1 MTKPPSLVTV
11 IVIDTNFIPR
21 QGLTAHGVGK
31 PSVHSHQIPPL
42 LPPPLLGI
50 MMGLWPIAPR
60 DVSVGRTAH
69 MRFLASIYTPTGN
82 RRLNE
87 LIGFLL
93 CVSALL
99 LFLALASYS
108 PLDPSLNSASV
119 LTGTHAARNWIG
131 VVGALI
137 SDLALQF
144 FGIGAFLLPVFPAM
158 LGMRWFGSR
167 KVQSPIAKSLGGIW
181 LVMFVPAM
189 LALLPGHLRWMNVI
203 PIEGLMGR
211 VVGDMLI
218 HYLNVAGA
226 YIVCASVLAVALYLS
241 TAFSFS
247 SIRLWAP
254 TRFAWVTALWNRYL
268 DWQEERAKRRQQKEL
283 ENRRISKP
291 VVKTQLIPSRQAGAE
306 PTVQARVAPEPRRTG
321 IERMLGPEVVED
333 VPAAT
338 GGILPESLAAVE
350 SAIDPQVTQRADSDH
365 KAKTTMPRIAGG
377 YKLPSSSLLQRADEQ
392 QTVDADELK
401 LLAQVLTEKYA
412 EFDVHGQITQINPG
426 PVVTTFEFKPDAGIK
441 YSRITNLTDDLCLAL
456 KAESILIER
465 MAGKSTVGI
474 QVPNRERE
482 IIWLRE
488 NIESQ
493 EFMGQK
499 SKLTMALGK
508 DINGR
513 IVVADL
519 AGMPHLLIA
528 GSTGAGK
535 SVAINAFIMSILY
548 KATPDQVRLILVD
561 PKRLELGNY
570 EGVPHLYT
578 PIITEP
584 KLAANALRNAVRE
597 MERRLKLLAAKGV
610 RNIDQYNRLFD
621 SATPSL
627 FEEDSD
633 DKPIPYIVIIIDEL
647 ADLMMLDSSNVEES
661 ITRLAQMA
669 RAVGIHL
676 VLATQRPSVDVITGL
691 IKANF
696 PARISFRV
704 ATKVD
709 SRTILDANGAEALL
723 GKGDMLYLPSGSA
736 RVHRLHA
743 PLVTEKEISAVVE
756 FWKQQGTAEYQQQF
770 LEVPKDER
778 ETSAGGSTGEGS
790 DSGGEDD
797 PLYQDAVKLVVEFGK
812 ASTSLLQRRL
822 RIGYGRA
829 AHLIDLME
837 QDGIV
842 GAADGPKPREVLKRP
857 DWISEIEETA
867 R

>member
-1 MTKPPSLVTV
+1 ML
-11 IVIDTNFIPR
+11 
-21 QGLTAHGVGK
+21 
-31 PSVHSHQIPPL
+31 
-42 LPPPLLGI
+42 
-50 MMGLWPIAPR
+50 
-60 DVSVGRTAH
+60 
-69 MRFLASIYTPTGN
+69 
-82 RRLNE
+82 
-87 LIGFLL
+87 
-93 CVSALL
+93 
-99 LFLALASYS
+99 
-108 PLDPSLNSASV
+108 
-119 LTGTHAARNWIG
+119 
-131 VVGALI
+131 
-137 SDLALQF
+137 LQF
-144 FGIGAFLLPVFPAM
+144 FGIGAFLLVVFPAM
-158 LGMRWFGSR
+158 LGARWFRSSP
-167 KVQSPIAKSLGGIW
+167 VQSPLAKSLGGIW

-189 LALLPGHLRWMNVI
+189 LALLPGHLRWMHVI
-203 PIEGLMGR
+203 PIEGLLGR
-211 VVGDMLI
+211 VIGDVLI
-218 HYLNVAGA
+218 HYLNLVGA
-226 YIVCASVLAVALYLS
+226 YIVCATVLAVALYLS

-247 SIRLWAP
+247 TIRLWAP
-254 TRFAWVTALWNRYL
+254 TRFAFVTALWNRYK
-268 DWQEERAKRRQQKEL
+268 DWQGERAKKRQQKEL
-283 ENRRISKP
+283 EQRRISKP
-291 VVKTQLIPSRQAGAE
+291 VVKTQLIQTRPNSPVAQAPA
-306 PTVQARVAPEPRRTG
+306 EPRRTG
-321 IERMLGPEVVED
+321 IERMLEEEAPR
-333 VPAAT
+333 PAPAT
-338 GGILPESLAAVE
+338 GGILAEPLPADATAE
-350 SAIDPQVTQRADSDH
+350 SAADPQVTERGDSGH
-365 KAKTTMPRIAGG
+365 KAKTTMPRIAAGG
-377 YKLPSSSLLQRADEQ
+377 YKLPSSSLLQRPDEQ
-392 QTVDADELK
+392 QQVDADELK

-412 EFDVHGQITQINPG
+412 EFEIHGQITQINPG
-426 PVVTTFEFKPDAGIK
+426 PVVTTFEFKPEAGIK
-441 YSRITNLTDDLCLAL
+441 YSRITNLCDDLCLAL

-474 QVPNRERE
+474 QVPNRQRE

-493 EFMGQK
+493 EFMGSK
-499 SKLTMALGK
+499 SKMTIAMGK

-513 IVVADL
+513 IVTADL

-535 SVAINAFIMSILY
+535 SVAINAMIMSILY

-621 SATPSL
+621 QSGTPSL
-627 FEEDSD
+627 FAEESD
-633 DKPIPYIVIIIDEL
+633 EKPIPYIVIIIDEL

-696 PARISFRV
+696 PARVSFRV

-743 PLVTEKEISAVVE
+743 PFVTEKEIAAVVE
-756 FWKQQGTAEYQQQF
+756 FWKAQGLAEYQQQF
-770 LEVPKDER
+770 LDPPKGER
-778 ETSAGGSTGEGS
+778 EAGGDGV
-790 DSGGEDD
+790 GGEPGEEGEAEED
-797 PLYQDAVKLVVEFGK
+797 PMYGDAVKLVVEFGK

-857 DWISEIEETA
+857 DWISEIEETT

>member
-1 MTKPPSLVTV
+1 M
-11 IVIDTNFIPR
+11 D
-21 QGLTAHGVGK
+21 
-31 PSVHSHQIPPL
+31 
-42 LPPPLLGI
+42 
-50 MMGLWPIAPR
+50 
-60 DVSVGRTAH
+60 
-69 MRFLASIYTPTGN
+69 FLATIFAPTGN

-99 LFLALASYS
+99 LFLALVSYS
-108 PLDPSLNSASV
+108 PLDPSWNSASV
-119 LTGTHAARNWIG
+119 LTGSHAARNWIG
-131 VVGALI
+131 VVGAYVA
-137 SDLALQF
+137 DAMLQF
-144 FGIGAFLLPVFPAM
+144 FGGGAFLLVIFPAM
-158 LGMRWFGSR
+158 LGLRWFRSS
-167 KVQSPIAKSLGGIW
+167 KVQSPVAKSLGGIW
-181 LVMFVPAM
+181 LMMFLPAL
-189 LALLPGHLRWMNVI
+189 LALLPGHLRWLHVI
-203 PIEGLMGR
+203 PVEGLLGR
-211 VVGDMLI
+211 VVGDFLI
-218 HYLNVAGA
+218 HYLNLVGA
-226 YIVCASVLAVALYLS
+226 YIVCVSILAVALYLS

-247 SIRLWAP
+247 AIRLWAP
-254 TRFAWVTALWNRYL
+254 TRFAFVAALWNRYK
-268 DWQEERAKRRQQKEL
+268 DWREERARRRLQREL
-283 ENRRISKP
+283 EQRRINKP
-291 VVKTQLIPSRQAGAE
+291 VLKTQVIPSRPPQSGAPPAAE
-306 PTVQARVAPEPRRTG
+306 LESRRTG
-321 IERMLGPEVVED
+321 IERMMAEEE
-333 VPAAT
+333 ASRAAAKSAT
-338 GGILPESLAAVE
+338 GGVLTESLAAA
-350 SAIDPQVTQRADSDH
+350 SPADPAVNERADSGH
-365 KAKTTMPRIAGG
+365 RAKTTMPRITGG
-377 YKLPSSSLLQRADEQ
+377 YKLPSSSLLQRPDEQ
-392 QTVDADELK
+392 QAVDADELK

-412 EFDVHGQITQINPG
+412 EFEVHGQVTQINPG
-426 PVVTTFEFKPDAGIK
+426 PVVTTFEFKPEAGIK
-441 YSRITNLTDDLCLAL
+441 YTRITNLVDDLCLAL

-465 MAGKSTVGI
+465 MPGKSTVGI
-474 QVPNRERE
+474 QVPNRQRE

-493 EFMGQK
+493 EFMGSK
-499 SKLTMALGK
+499 SKLTVAMGK

-513 IVVADL
+513 IVTADL

-528 GSTGAGK
+528 GSTGTGK
-535 SVAINAFIMSILY
+535 SVAINAMIMSMLY
-548 KATPDQVRLILVD
+548 KATPDQLRLILVD

-584 KLAANALRNAVRE
+584 KVAANVLRNAVRE
-597 MERRLKLLAAKGV
+597 MERRLKLLASRGV

-621 SATPSL
+621 RGETPSL
-627 FEEDSD
+627 FAEESD
-633 DKPIPYIVIIIDEL
+633 EQPIPYIVIVIDEL
-647 ADLMMLDSSNVEES
+647 ADLMMLDSHNVEES

-696 PARISFRV
+696 PARVSFRV

-723 GKGDMLYLPSGSA
+723 GKGDLLYLPAGSA

-743 PLVTEKEISAVVE
+743 PFVTEKEIAAVVE
-756 FWKQQGTAEYQQQF
+756 FWKAQATAEYQQQF
-770 LEVPKDER
+770 LEVPPEER
-778 ETSAGGSTGEGS
+778 DAAASGALEGEL
-790 DSGGEDD
+790 GEDAEAEND
-797 PLYQDAVKLVVEFGK
+797 PLYGDAVRLVVEFGK

-857 DWISEIEETA
+857 DWISEIEESM

>member
-1 MTKPPSLVTV
+1 M
-11 IVIDTNFIPR
+11 DY
-21 QGLTAHGVGK
+21 
-31 PSVHSHQIPPL
+31 
-42 LPPPLLGI
+42 
-50 MMGLWPIAPR
+50 
-60 DVSVGRTAH
+60 
-69 MRFLASIYTPTGN
+69 LATIFVPTGN

-87 LIGFLL
+87 LIGFLM

-99 LFLALASYS
+99 LFLALVSYS
-108 PLDPSLNSASV
+108 PLDPSWNSASV
-119 LTGTHAARNWIG
+119 LTGSHAARNWIG
-131 VVGALI
+131 VVGAYTADAL
-137 SDLALQF
+137 LQF
-144 FGIGAFLLPVFPAM
+144 FGVGAFLLVIFPAM
-158 LGMRWFGSR
+158 LGARWFRSM
-167 KVQSPIAKSLGGIW
+167 KVQSPLAKSLGAIW
-181 LVMFVPAM
+181 LVMFLPAL
-189 LALLPGHLRWMNVI
+189 LALLPGEMRLKGVI
-203 PIEGLMGR
+203 PVEGLMGR
-211 VVGDMLI
+211 VLGDFLI
-218 HYLNVAGA
+218 HYLNIIGA
-226 YIVCASVLAVALYLS
+226 YIVCATILATALYLS

-247 SIRLWAP
+247 AIQLWAP
-254 TRFAWVTALWNRYL
+254 TRLAFLTALWNRYQ
-268 DWQEERAKRRQQKEL
+268 DWQQERTKKRQQKEL
-283 ENRRISKP
+283 DKRRISKP
-291 VVKTQLIPSRQAGAE
+291 VVRTQLIPSRPVPPQA
-306 PTVQARVAPEPRRTG
+306 QAEPRRTG
-321 IERMLGPEVVED
+321 IEKMMAEEEAAAGPKASS
-333 VPAAT
+333 PT
-338 GGILPESLAAVE
+338 GGILAEPLPAPASGDTDADPE
-350 SAIDPQVTQRADSDH
+350 VTERADSGH

-377 YKLPSSSLLQRADEQ
+377 YKLPSSSLLQRPDEQ
-392 QTVDADELK
+392 QAVDADELK

-412 EFDVHGQITQINPG
+412 EFEVHGQITQINPG
-426 PVVTTFEFKPDAGIK
+426 PVVTTFEFKPEAGIK
-441 YSRITNLTDDLCLAL
+441 YSRITNLSDDLCLAL

-474 QVPNRERE
+474 QVPNRQRE
-482 IIWLRE
+482 IIFLRE

-493 EFMGQK
+493 EFMGSK
-499 SKLTMALGK
+499 SKLTMAMGK

-513 IVVADL
+513 IVTADL

-610 RNIDQYNRLFD
+610 RNIDQYNKLFD
-621 SATPSL
+621 RSDTPSL
-627 FEEDSD
+627 FAEDSD
-633 DKPIPYIVIIIDEL
+633 EKPIPYIVIIIDEL

-696 PARISFRV
+696 PARVSFRV

-743 PLVTEKEISAVVE
+743 PFVTEKEIAAVVE
-756 FWKQQGTAEYQQQF
+756 FWKSQATAEYQQQF
-770 LEVPKDER
+770 LEAPKEER
-778 ETSAGGSTGEGS
+778 EAGSAGAGGESGEG
-790 DSGGEDD
+790 GAEDD
-797 PLYQDAVKLVVEFGK
+797 PMYGDAVKLVVEFGK

-857 DWISEIEETA
+857 DWISEIEESM

>member
-1 MTKPPSLVTV
+1 MRYLSQIFAP
-11 IVIDTNFIPR
+11 TN
-21 QGLTAHGVGK
+21 
-31 PSVHSHQIPPL
+31 
-42 LPPPLLGI
+42 
-50 MMGLWPIAPR
+50 
-60 DVSVGRTAH
+60 
-69 MRFLASIYTPTGN
+69 N

-87 LIGFLL
+87 LVGFLL

-119 LTGTHAARNWIG
+119 LTGSRAARNWIG
-131 VVGALI
+131 VVGAVI
-137 SDLALQF
+137 SDLVLQG
-144 FGIGAFLLPVFPAM
+144 FGLGAFLLPIFAAV
-158 LGMRWFGSR
+158 LGVRWFRSR
-167 KVQSPIAKSLGGIW
+167 RIVSPFAKVLGAFWMII
-181 LVMFVPAM
+181 FVPAL
-189 LALLPGHLRWMNVI
+189 LALLPGHLRWMNAI
-203 PIEGLMGR
+203 PLEGLFGR
-211 VVGDMLI
+211 MVGDFLI
-218 HYLNVAGA
+218 HYFNLAGA

-241 TAFSFS
+241 TAFSFAAMQV
-247 SIRLWAP
+247 WAP
-254 TRFAWVTALWNRYL
+254 TRFAFAIALWDRWR
-268 DWQEERAKRRQQKEL
+268 DWREARAKRRMQKEL
-283 ENRRISKP
+283 DKRRAAPKP
-291 VVKTQLIPSRQAGAE
+291 LITTQMVPARPVAPPVESQARTAE
-306 PTVQARVAPEPRRTG
+306 PVRTGIDKTFAETGGEEAQSAAEAPEPRAAS
-321 IERMLGPEVVED
+321 PEVTE
-333 VPAAT
+333 
-338 GGILPESLAAVE
+338 
-350 SAIDPQVTQRADSDH
+350 RADSAQ
-365 KAKTTMPRIAGG
+365 KAKTTLPRIAGG
-377 YKLPSSSLLQRADEQ
+377 FKLPPSSLLHRPDEQ
-392 QTVDADELK
+392 QAIDAEELK
-401 LLAQVLTEKYA
+401 LLARVLTDKYA
-412 EFDVHGQITQINPG
+412 EFEVHGQITQINPG
-426 PVVTTFEFKPDAGIK
+426 PVVTTFEFKPEAGIK

-474 QVPNRERE
+474 QVPNRDRE

-488 NIESQ
+488 NIEST
-493 EFMGQK
+493 EFIGSK
-499 SKLTMALGK
+499 SKLTLALGK

-513 IVVADL
+513 IVTADL
-519 AGMPHLLIA
+519 NGMPHLLIA

-535 SVAINAFIMSILY
+535 SVAINAMIMSILY

-597 MERRLKLLAAKGV
+597 MERRLKLLAEKGV
-610 RNIDQYNRLFD
+610 RNIDQYNKLFD
-621 SATPSL
+621 ENGTPSL
-627 FEEDSD
+627 FGDDTEER
-633 DKPIPYIVIIIDEL
+633 PLPYIVIIIDEL

-696 PARISFRV
+696 PARMSFRV

-723 GKGDMLYLPSGSA
+723 GRGDMLYLPSGSA

-743 PLVTEKEISAVVE
+743 PYVTEKEIAAVVE
-756 FWKQQGTAEYQQQF
+756 FWRAQGTAEYEEKF
-770 LEVPKDER
+770 LQAPKEER
-778 ETSAGGSTGEGS
+778 EAGGSGTDGDGDE
-790 DSGGEDD
+790 EAAND
-797 PLYQDAVKLVVEFGK
+797 PLYEDGVKLVVEFGK

-837 QDGIV
+837 RDGIV

-857 DWISEIEETA
+857 DWLSEVEESL